1 LTKNRMLSE
10 SAAPA
15 DRARRARRRVAAQET
30 RDFHDIGEGQQRALL
45 SALQVRVNTSNARC
59 FEDMA
64 VREERTPLAIW
75 IEMCRILGVN
85 RCTIPECVWGPGFVG
100 SA

>member
-1 LTKNRMLSE
+1 MLSD
-10 SAAPA
+10 SLAPA
-15 DRARRARRRVAAQET
+15 ARARGARGGVAAEQSKST
-30 RDFHDIGEGQQRALL
+30 RDFHDISEGQQRALL
-45 SALQVRVNTSNARC
+45 SALLVRVNTSNARC

-75 IEMCRILGVN
+75 IEMCRVVGVN

>member
-1 LTKNRMLSE
+1 MLSD
-10 SAAPA
+10 SPALAA
-15 DRARRARRRVAAQET
+15 RARGARGRVAGQAT
-30 RDFHDIGEGQQRALL
+30 RDFHDISEGQQRALL
-45 SALQVRVNTSNARC
+45 SALLVRVNTSNARC